1 MSKTLYIIDD
11 HAMVKNG
18 LKSWLDTYSDW
29 KVIGI
34 YATSQECYDALSS
47 SEHPAIIIC
56 DVQLANETG
65 FGIVKN
71 ITDQY
76 SDIKCVMYSMY
87 DTAGFVMQALDCG
100 AKGYVSKA
108 SSEEELIKC
117 LEAVYADQ
125 NYIEAKMQMAQ
136 SKIEP
141 ILSFLT
147 KQEKRVFE
155 EILKGLS
162 NDEISKELNLSGHS
176 VENYVSRL
184 YDKLGIFSRI
194 DILEKYR

>member
-1 MSKTLYIIDD
+1 
-11 HAMVKNG
+11 
-18 LKSWLDTYSDW
+18 
-29 KVIGI
+29 
-34 YATSQECYDALSS
+34 
-47 SEHPAIIIC
+47 
-56 DVQLANETG
+56 
-65 FGIVKN
+65 
-71 ITDQY
+71 
-76 SDIKCVMYSMY
+76 
-87 DTAGFVMQALDCG
+87 
-100 AKGYVSKA
+100 
-108 SSEEELIKC
+108 
-117 LEAVYADQ
+117 
-125 NYIEAKMQMAQ
+125 MQMAQ